1 VALDRQSIEKKD
13 FPVGRRGYEPA
24 AVDAHLTA
32 ISEEVEELKRASRKR
47 TESLASASSEQVRAI
62 IDAAENSAS
71 EIHRLAEEDARELRA
86 DATSD
91 AKATRDRAATDAR
104 AHLDKV
110 STATTDLLAR
120 IDAMQ
125 NELAALFESL
135 KAGASRINADLHL
148 LDGNLGEVRE
158 AVAPARF
165 EAEPASAAVQ
175 AAAADEYMDPEVQ
188 DAAELYGVD
197 AGELAA
203 ATAVADAASAA
214 DAPPDTGSG
223 PSSAS
228 TPASPPGSVP
238 PPSTAAVSTTAAAP
252 VHRDPTGGAGEDVEG
267 ARLIALNM
275 ALDGTS
281 REETDRYLAENFKLS
296 DRDALLDEV
305 YESVNG

>member
-32 ISEEVEELKRASRKR
+32 ISEEVEELKRASRQR

-86 DATSD
+86 DATRD
-91 AKATRDRAATDAR
+91 AKATRDRATTDAR
-104 AHLDKV
+104 EYIDKV
-110 STATTDLLAR
+110 SAATNDLLAR

-125 NELAALFESL
+125 NELGALFESL
-135 KAGASRINADLHL
+135 KAGASRITADLHL

-158 AVAPARF
+158 AVAPPRF

-175 AAAADEYMDPEVQ
+175 AAAADEYIDPEVQ

-203 ATAVADAASAA
+203 ATAAADAASATNT
-214 DAPPDTGSG
+214 PPDTGSG
-223 PSSAS
+223 PSSTPPLATASPASSAPPAS
-228 TPASPPGSVP
+228 TGAG
-238 PPSTAAVSTTAAAP
+238 AP

>member
-1 VALDRQSIEKKD
+1 MALDRQSIEKKD

-32 ISEEVEELKRASRKR
+32 ISEEVEELKRAARKR
-47 TESLASASSEQVRAI
+47 SASLASASSEQVRAI
-62 IDAAENSAS
+62 IDAAEKSAS
-71 EIHRLAEEDARELRA
+71 EIHRMAEEDARELRA

-91 AKATRDRAATDAR
+91 AKATRDRATTEAR
-104 AHLDKV
+104 AHIDKV
-110 STATTDLLAR
+110 STATNDLLAR

-158 AVAPARF
+158 AVAPPRF

-175 AAAADEYMDPEVQ
+175 AAAADEHIDPEVHE
-188 DAAELYGVD
+188 AAELYGVD

-203 ATAVADAASAA
+203 ATAAADAVVDAE
-214 DAPPDTGSG
+214 APPDTGAG
-223 PSSAS
+223 PS
-228 TPASPPGSVP
+228 SVP
-238 PPSTAAVSTTAAAP
+238 PPTTASPSSTAPPSSRSAGVP
-252 VHRDPTGGAGEDVEG
+252 VHRDPTGGAAEDVEG

-281 REETDRYLAENFKLS
+281 REETDRYLAENFRLS

-305 YESVNG
+305 YESVQG

>member
-13 FPVGRRGYEPA
+13 FPVGPRGYEPA

-32 ISEEVEELKRASRKR
+32 ISEEVEELKRSARKR
-47 TESLASASSEQVRAI
+47 TESLASGASEQVRAI
-62 IDAAENSAS
+62 IDAAENSAA
-71 EIHRLAEEDARELRA
+71 EIHRQAEDDAREIRG
-86 DATSD
+86 DANSA
-91 AKATRDRAATDAR
+91 AKSARDRAATEAR
-104 AHLDKV
+104 EHIDKV
-110 STATTDLLAR
+110 SAATNDLLAR
-120 IDAMQ
+120 IDAME
-125 NELAALFESL
+125 NELGSMFESL
-135 KAGASRINADLHL
+135 KAGAGRIDADLRL

-165 EAEPASAAVQ
+165 EPEPAAPAAVQ
-175 AAAADEYMDPEVQ
+175 AAAAAADEPIDPEVH

-203 ATAVADAASAA
+203 ATAAADAA
-214 DAPPDTGSG
+214 PPTTG
-223 PSSAS
+223 
-228 TPASPPGSVP
+228 
-238 PPSTAAVSTTAAAP
+238 AP
-252 VHRDPTGGAGEDVEG
+252 VHRDPAGGAGEDVEG

-296 DRDALLDEV
+296 DRVALLDEV

>member
-32 ISEEVEELKRASRKR
+32 ISEEVEELKRAARRRS
-47 TESLASASSEQVRAI
+47 ESLASSSSEQVRAI
-62 IDAAENSAS
+62 IDAAENSAA
-71 EIHRLAEEDARELRA
+71 EIHRLADEDAREMRA

-91 AKATRDRAATDAR
+91 AKATRDRATAEAR
-104 AHLDKV
+104 EYIDKV
-110 STATTDLLAR
+110 SQATNDLLAR

-125 NELAALFESL
+125 NELGSLFESL
-135 KAGASRINADLHL
+135 KQAANRIDGDLRQ
-148 LDGNLGEVRE
+148 LDSNLQDVRD
-158 AVAPARF
+158 AAAPPSF
-165 EAEPASAAVQ
+165 ERERATAAVE
-175 AAAADEYMDPEVQ
+175 AAAADEGLDPELT

-203 ATAVADAASAA
+203 ATAASDAEPQSVA
-214 DAPPDTGSG
+214 APNTGSG
-223 PSSAS
+223 PSTA
-228 TPASPPGSVP
+228 
-238 PPSTAAVSTTAAAP
+238 PPSTTGAT
-252 VHRDPTGGAGEDVEG
+252 VHRDPTGGAGDDVEG

-281 REETDRYLAENFKLS
+281 REETERYLAENFRLS
-296 DRDALLDEV
+296 DRAGLLDEV

>member
-1 VALDRQSIEKKD
+1 MALDRQSIEKKD

-32 ISEEVEELKRASRKR
+32 ISEEVEELKRAARKR
-47 TESLASASSEQVRAI
+47 TESLASSSSEQVRAI

-71 EIHRLAEEDARELRA
+71 EIHRLAEEDAREIRA
-86 DATSD
+86 DANSE
-91 AKATRDRAATDAR
+91 AKATRDRASTE
-104 AHLDKV
+104 AHDYIDKV
-110 STATTDLLAR
+110 GTATTELLAR

-125 NELAALFESL
+125 NELASLFESL
-135 KAGASRINADLHL
+135 KAGANRINGDLQL
-148 LDGNLGEVRE
+148 LESGLHDAR
-158 AVAPARF
+158 AAAAPPRF

-175 AAAADEYMDPEVQ
+175 AAAADEDFDPEVH

-203 ATAVADAASAA
+203 ATAAA
-214 DAPPDTGSG
+214 DSGTPPDTGSG
-223 PSSAS
+223 PS
-228 TPASPPGSVP
+228 
-238 PPSTAAVSTTAAAP
+238 AAAP
-252 VHRDPTGGAGEDVEG
+252 PAAAGTVHRDPTGGAGEDIEG

-281 REETDRYLAENFKLS
+281 REETERYLAEHFELS
-296 DRDALLDEV
+296 DRGALLDEV

>member
-1 VALDRQSIEKKD
+1 MALDRQSIEKKD

-32 ISEEVEELKRASRKR
+32 ISEEVEELKRAARKR
-47 TESLASASSEQVRAI
+47 SDSLATSSSEQVRAI
-62 IDAAENSAS
+62 IDAAENSAA
-71 EIHRLAEEDARELRA
+71 EIHRLAEEDAREIRA
-86 DATSD
+86 DANSE
-91 AKATRDRAATDAR
+91 AHATRDRATAETR
-104 AHLDKV
+104 EYIDKV
-110 STATTDLLAR
+110 SSATIDLLAR

-125 NELAALFESL
+125 NELAALFEAL

-165 EAEPASAAVQ
+165 EAEPAAPAAVQ
-175 AAAADEYMDPEVQ
+175 AAAADEHIDPEVH

-203 ATAVADAASAA
+203 ATAAA
-214 DAPPDTGSG
+214 DAEVDSGAAPGTGSA
-223 PSSAS
+223 P
-228 TPASPPGSVP
+228 
-238 PPSTAAVSTTAAAP
+238 TAGAP
-252 VHRDPTGGAGEDVEG
+252 VHRDPAGGAGEDVEG

-296 DRDALLDEV
+296 DRAALLDEV
-305 YESVNG
+305 YESVQG

>member
-32 ISEEVEELKRASRKR
+32 ISEEVEELKRSARKR
-47 TESLASASSEQVRAI
+47 TESLASGASEQVRAI
-62 IDAAENSAS
+62 IDAAENSAAQ
-71 EIHRLAEEDARELRA
+71 IHRQAEDDAREIRA
-86 DATSD
+86 DANSA
-91 AKATRDRAATDAR
+91 AKSARDRAATEAR
-104 AHLDKV
+104 EYIDKV
-110 STATTDLLAR
+110 SAATNDLLAR
-120 IDAMQ
+120 IDAME
-125 NELAALFESL
+125 NELGSVFESL
-135 KAGASRINADLHL
+135 KAGAGRINADLRL

-165 EAEPASAAVQ
+165 EPEPAAPAAVQ
-175 AAAADEYMDPEVQ
+175 AAAAAADEHIDPEVH

-203 ATAVADAASAA
+203 ATAAADAA
-214 DAPPDTGSG
+214 PPTTG
-223 PSSAS
+223 
-228 TPASPPGSVP
+228 
-238 PPSTAAVSTTAAAP
+238 AP
-252 VHRDPTGGAGEDVEG
+252 VHRDPVGGAGEDVEG

-281 REETDRYLAENFKLS
+281 RDETDRYLAENFKLS
-296 DRDALLDEV
+296 DRAALLDEV

>member
-32 ISEEVEELKRASRKR
+32 ISEEVDELKRSARKR
-47 TESLASASSEQVRAI
+47 SESLASGASEQVRAI
-62 IDAAENSAS
+62 IDAAESSAAN
-71 EIHRLAEEDARELRA
+71 INRQAEDDAREIRA
-86 DATSD
+86 DADSA
-91 AKATRDRAATDAR
+91 AKSTRDRATAEAR
-104 AHLDKV
+104 EYIDKV
-110 STATTDLLAR
+110 KAATNDLLAR
-120 IDAMQ
+120 IDAME
-125 NELAALFESL
+125 NELGSVFESL
-135 KAGASRINADLHL
+135 KAGAGRIDADLRM

-158 AVAPARF
+158 AVAPERF
-165 EAEPASAAVQ
+165 EAEPAAPAAVQ
-175 AAAADEYMDPEVQ
+175 AAAADEGIDPEVH

-203 ATAVADAASAA
+203 ATAAADAA
-214 DAPPDTGSG
+214 APADTGSG
-223 PSSAS
+223 PS
-228 TPASPPGSVP
+228 VP
-238 PPSTAAVSTTAAAP
+238 QPTAVAGPTTGAP
-252 VHRDPTGGAGEDVEG
+252 VHRNPAGGAGEDVEG

-296 DRDALLDEV
+296 DRSALLDEV

>member
-32 ISEEVEELKRASRKR
+32 ISEEVEELKRSARKR
-47 TESLASASSEQVRAI
+47 TESLASGASEQVRAI
-62 IDAAENSAS
+62 IDAAENSAA
-71 EIHRLAEEDARELRA
+71 EIHRQAEDDAREIRA
-86 DATSD
+86 DANSA
-91 AKATRDRAATDAR
+91 AKSARDRAATEAR
-104 AHLDKV
+104 EYLDKV
-110 STATTDLLAR
+110 SAATNDLLAR
-120 IDAMQ
+120 IDAME
-125 NELAALFESL
+125 NELGSVFESL
-135 KAGASRINADLHL
+135 KAGAGRIDADLRL

-165 EAEPASAAVQ
+165 EPEPAAPAAVQ
-175 AAAADEYMDPEVQ
+175 AAAAAADEHIDPEVH

-203 ATAVADAASAA
+203 ATAAADAA
-214 DAPPDTGSG
+214 PPTTG
-223 PSSAS
+223 A
-228 TPASPPGSVP
+228 T
-238 PPSTAAVSTTAAAP
+238 
-252 VHRDPTGGAGEDVEG
+252 VHRDPAGGAGEDVEG

-281 REETDRYLAENFKLS
+281 RDETDRYLAENFKLS
-296 DRDALLDEV
+296 DRAALLDEV

>member
-13 FPVGRRGYEPA
+13 FPVGRRGYDPA

-32 ISEEVEELKRASRKR
+32 IAVEVEELKRASRKR
-47 TESLASASSEQVRAI
+47 TESLASSSSEQVRAI

-91 AKATRDRAATDAR
+91 AKATRDRATTDAR
-104 AHLDKV
+104 EYIDKV
-110 STATTDLLAR
+110 SAATNDLLAR
-120 IDAMQ
+120 IDAME
-125 NELAALFESL
+125 NELGALFESL
-135 KAGASRINADLHL
+135 KAGASRITADLHL

-165 EAEPASAAVQ
+165 EAEPASAAVR
-175 AAAADEYMDPEVQ
+175 AAAADEYLDPEAQ

-203 ATAVADAASAA
+203 ATAAADAASAA
-214 DAPPDTGSG
+214 DAAPDTGAG
-223 PSSAS
+223 PSS
-228 TPASPPGSVP
+228 TP
-238 PPSTAAVSTTAAAP
+238 PPSAAAASTAAPASTGPPASASGP

-296 DRDALLDEV
+296 DRDGLLDEV